1 MFGIGKNKETEKTS
15 ACCCGAV
22 PQDQTCCGTAK
33 KEDNTCCQDGKI
45 TVKVLGSGCKSCHA
59 LLENTQAAVK
69 AMGKENDILVEYVTE
84 LEKIM
89 QYGVMSMPA
98 LVICEKIASVGRV
111 LRPAE
116 IQDLIEKCC

>member
-1 MFGIGKNKETEKTS
+1 MFGIGKKKEEEKMESCCRGAKKAES
-15 ACCCGAV
+15 ACC
-22 PQDQTCCGTAK
+22 P
-33 KEDNTCCQDGKI
+33 DGKI

-69 AMGKENDILVEYVTE
+69 AMGKENDIQVEYVTE

-116 IQDLIEKCC
+116 IQDLIGKCC

>member
-1 MFGIGKNKETEKTS
+1 MFGIGKNKEAEKPS
-15 ACCCGAV
+15 ACCCGTA
-22 PQDQTCCGTAK
+22 PQNQSCCGTAK
-33 KEDNTCCQDGKI
+33 KEDNTCRQDGKM

-69 AMGKENDILVEYVTE
+69 AMGKGNGIQVEYVTE

-98 LVICEKIASVGRV
+98 LVICEKIASVGRI

-116 IQDLIEKCC
+116 IQDLIKKCC

>member
-1 MFGIGKNKETEKTS
+1 M
-15 ACCCGAV
+15 